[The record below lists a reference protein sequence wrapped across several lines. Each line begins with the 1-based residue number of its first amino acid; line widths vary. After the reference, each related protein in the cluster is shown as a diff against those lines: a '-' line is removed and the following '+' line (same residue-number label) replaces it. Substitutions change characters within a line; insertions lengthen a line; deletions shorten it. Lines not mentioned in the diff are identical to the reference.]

1 MTASRA
7 TDDASPTRCSQISAL
22 DEPLPGTATHVGAW
36 LCLEHPAPW
45 GRDIFDGTA
54 FGAELTP
61 LLKARVDDAGIRL
74 MLIRRPGR
82 AADDAGAGRAV
93 YLARSHP
100 DHVQCARLTVD
111 TPRDLL
117 DVDFAWAADPA
128 APLPGSTVTGPIT
141 LVCTHGRRDVCCAID
156 GRPIAAALAGA
167 AHPTA
172 DHVWECS
179 HTGGHRFAPS
189 MIVLPTG
196 YSYGRVSAGDAAAA
210 VRGIAGGVLPSAGL
224 RGRSCWDQPGQAA
237 ELAVRE
243 RLAGERI
250 PLNAL
255 TVRSDGPD
263 ARIVAHQDGR
273 RWRIATRTEPLAPR
287 AASCGAAPKTVAAV
301 RVEAVAPL

>member
-1 MTASRA
+1 MTTPAA
-7 TDDASPTRCSQISAL
+7 DPLRCSQISAL
-22 DEPLPGTATHVGAW
+22 DEPLRGTATHVGAW

-54 FGAELTP
+54 FGDELTA
-61 LLKARVDDAGIRL
+61 LLKARVDDAGTRL

-82 AADDAGAGRAV
+82 PAGDAGTGRAV

-100 DHVQCARLTVD
+100 DRVQCARLTVD

-117 DVDFAWAADPA
+117 DVDLTWATDPA
-128 APLPGSTVTGPIT
+128 ATPPGHAVTDPVT

-156 GRPIAAALAGA
+156 GRPIAATLAGA
-167 AHPTA
+167 PHPTA
-172 DHVWECS
+172 EHVWECS

-196 YSYGRVSAGDAAAA
+196 YSYGRVGADEAEAA
-210 VRGIAGGVLPSAGL
+210 VRGIAGGTLPTAGL

-243 RLAGERI
+243 RLAAERV

-255 TVRSDGPD
+255 VVHSDGPD
-263 ARIVAHQDGR
+263 SRTVAHRDGR
-273 RWRIATRTEPLAPR
+273 QWRIATRTEPLAPR
-287 AASCGAAPKTVAAV
+287 TSSCGAAPKAVAAV
-301 RVEAVAPL
+301 RVEAVTPL